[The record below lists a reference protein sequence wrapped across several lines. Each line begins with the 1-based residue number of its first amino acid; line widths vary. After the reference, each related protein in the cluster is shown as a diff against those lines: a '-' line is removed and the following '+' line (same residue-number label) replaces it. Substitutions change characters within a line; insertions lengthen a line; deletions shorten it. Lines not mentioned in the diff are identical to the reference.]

1 MTGSLPAPKTINA
14 TMKVVASD
22 DRLIFSIFH

>member
-1 MTGSLPAPKTINA
+1 MAGSLPAPKTINA

-22 DRLIFSIFH
+22 DSLIVSIFY